1 MINPTLPS
9 PATRE
14 AVPLD
19 GQAQKWH
26 DYCLVPVTG
35 LARSLAHDEGFEGAD
50 CAEVEAVAERAL
62 AHAAAS
68 YRPDGLLARPFWS
81 YMLGV
86 VYPALFETLRQ
97 LRVRREETAA
107 SHGGGGG
114 HSPQPQG
121 PVSPFPV

>member
-1 MINPTLPS
+1 MFNPTLPS
-9 PATRE
+9 PATACE
-14 AVPLD
+14 VVPLD

-50 CAEVEAVAERAL
+50 CAEVEAVAEHAL

-86 VYPALFETLRQ
+86 VYPAVFETLRR
-97 LRVRREETAA
+97 LRVRREESAGA
-107 SHGGGGG
+107 GGCVTSSG
-114 HSPQPQG
+114 QNTIRA
-121 PVSPFPV
+121 